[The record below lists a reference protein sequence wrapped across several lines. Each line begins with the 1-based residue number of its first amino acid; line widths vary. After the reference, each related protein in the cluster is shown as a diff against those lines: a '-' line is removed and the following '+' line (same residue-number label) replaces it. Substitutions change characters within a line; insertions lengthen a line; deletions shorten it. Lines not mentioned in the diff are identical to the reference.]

1 MPKLTT
7 IEGIDGAGKTT
18 AISALEEIADAPV
31 ITTEPNDGEIYDA
44 EWNTT
49 EWFGNQVRTA
59 ISTDTVDKVSVFLYF
74 LADHA
79 HHYATT
85 VKPALDNGHD
95 VFCDRYIGSRYAY
108 QSLSLSDRIDG
119 DSLSYLSTIQESE
132 LDIDIDNEE
141 VQTVLRTAKD
151 EIPAD
156 IYDATPLIGR
166 YAYGLA
172 CHPEFIPQTLTDP
185 SFDFPGLTIC
195 DAPASWSKLPD
206 HTILLDIPVSVS
218 LERLGSEGDE
228 VFEKEA
234 FLKQVREQY
243 LKVAERNP
251 DRFTII
257 DATQPKD
264 VVKSEVQAV
273 LMGQ

>member
-1 MPKLTT
+1 MPSLTT

-18 AISALEEIADAPV
+18 AITALEKVAETPV
-31 ITTEPNDGEIYDA
+31 ITTEPNDDEIYDA

-49 EWFGNQVRTA
+49 AWFGNQVRTA
-59 ISTDTVDKVSVFLYF
+59 ISTDDVDKVSVFLYF

-85 VKPALDNGHD
+85 VKPALDADHD
-95 VFCDRYIGSRYAY
+95 VLCDRYIGSRYAY
-108 QSLSLSDRIDG
+108 QSLSLNERIKG

-132 LDIDIDNEE
+132 LNIDTKNET
-141 VQTVLRTAKD
+141 VQRILKTAKD
-151 EIPAD
+151 EIPAE
-156 IYDATPLIGR
+156 IYEETPLIGR

-172 CHPEFIPQTLTDP
+172 CHPEFIPEVLTSP
-185 SFDFPGLTIC
+185 SSDFPGLTVC
-195 DAPASWSKLPD
+195 DTPASWSKLPD

-218 LERLGSEGDE
+218 LERLGREGDE

-234 FLKQVREQY
+234 FLTQVRKQY

-264 VVKSEVQAV
+264 VVESEVQAV
-273 LMGQ
+273 LKTH